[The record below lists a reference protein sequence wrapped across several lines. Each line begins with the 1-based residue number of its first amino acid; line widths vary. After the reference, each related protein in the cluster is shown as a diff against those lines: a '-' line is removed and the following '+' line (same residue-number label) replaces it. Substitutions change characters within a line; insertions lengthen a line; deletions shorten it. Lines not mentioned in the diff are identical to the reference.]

1 MRMADYYASH
11 QPCVASEV

>member
-1 MRMADYYASH
+1 MADYYASH